1 MKRSVWVLIH
11 RWAGHGGFLIVVGL
25 TGSLLAFL
33 PELNRA
39 LTPHLFP
46 ATRPAKTMGLGE
58 LALAAQ
64 AVLPE
69 AEVTQVYVDSSG
81 AAIIGFEPRFDPATG
96 KPYELDFN
104 QLFLDA
110 RTGRELGRRTVEG
123 LPTGLDNLMPFIYRL
138 HYNLSLGAVGGW
150 ILGITALVWTID
162 CFVAF
167 YLTLPARR
175 SGSLSLRERV
185 RVKTRAV
192 KGIFHSLTPAL
203 SQREKGNRTSADRSF
218 WQRWKPAW
226 KVKWTASGY
235 RINFDLH
242 RAGGL
247 WLWIMLLVFAW
258 SSVGFNL
265 HQEVYQPVMEL
276 FFDFPTENEPAERE
290 PLPNAVPLGWIEA
303 QATAER
309 LMREQAERYG
319 FTIEE
324 PVALYRQPE
333 RARYHYRVKSSL
345 DVGYAATAVHF
356 DLYSGR
362 LLDVYLPTGHHSGH
376 TATTWLSALH
386 EAKVFGLPYRIFVC
400 LLGLAIVMLS
410 VTGIVIWL
418 RKRRARAF
426 RRVAGESAGLRGSG

>member
-1 MKRSVWVLIH
+1 MLYRRKRFGITPSGTALI
-11 RWAGHGGFLIVVGL
+11 WF
-25 TGSLLAFL
+25 
-33 PELNRA
+33 
-39 LTPHLFP
+39 
-46 ATRPAKTMGLGE
+46 
-58 LALAAQ
+58 
-64 AVLPE
+64 
-69 AEVTQVYVDSSG
+69 D
-81 AAIIGFEPRFDPATG
+81 PRVDPATG
-96 KPYELDFN
+96 QPYELGFD
-104 QLFLDA
+104 QLVLDA
-110 RTGRELGRRTVEG
+110 GTGTELGRLATGG

-138 HYNLSLGAVGGW
+138 HMNLALGPVGSW

-175 SGSLSLRERV
+175 SGSLSLWERV
-185 RVKTRAV
+185 RVKARAV
-192 KGIFHSLTPAL
+192 KGIFHFHKSGAIFHSLAPAR
-203 SQREKGNRTSADRSF
+203 SQRERGNRTSADRSF

-247 WLWIMLLVFAW
+247 WLWIMLLVFTW

-265 HQEVYQPVMEL
+265 HQEVYQPVMGL

-319 FTIEE
+319 FTIEK

-410 VTGIVIWL
+410 VTGVVIWL
-418 RKRRARAF
+418 RKRRAR
-426 RRVAGESAGLRGSG
+426 RLRSKSTDVAWTNAR